1 MIRAVIF
8 DMGGVLVRSEDE
20 QPRQQ
25 LADWLGISPEELIR
39 QVFVV
44 ESAQRATVGEISEQ
58 QHWRNVQAHFGL
70 KDEQMLE
77 FQRLFWAG
85 DRVDRALL
93 NFIDGL
99 RPQFRTALLS
109 NAWDGARAVLTEKY
123 QALSVFDETVFSAE
137 VRLAKPDP
145 AIYNLIL
152 GRLGMQ
158 PHETIFV
165 DDFVENIEAAK
176 ELGIHAIRFFHPQ
189 QAMDAVQ
196 AALHGVHGG

>member
-8 DMGGVLVRSEDE
+8 DMGGVLLRSEDN

-25 LADWLGISPEELIR
+25 LASWLGISTEELLH
-39 QVFVV
+39 QVFGG

-70 KDEQMLE
+70 NDAQMVE

-85 DRVDRALL
+85 DRVDGKLL
-93 NFIDGL
+93 QFIDGL
-99 RPQFRTALLS
+99 RPQLRTALLS
-109 NAWDGARAVLTEKY
+109 NAWDSARTVLNQRYGALY
-123 QALSVFDETVFSAE
+123 VFDEVIFSAE
-137 VRLAKPDP
+137 VHLAKPDP
-145 AIYNLIL
+145 AIYQLIL

-158 PHETIFV
+158 PQETVFV

-176 ELGIHAIRFFHPQ
+176 QLGIHAIRFFNAQ
-189 QAMDAVQ
+189 QAMDDVR
-196 AALHGVHGG
+196 AALNGSDGR